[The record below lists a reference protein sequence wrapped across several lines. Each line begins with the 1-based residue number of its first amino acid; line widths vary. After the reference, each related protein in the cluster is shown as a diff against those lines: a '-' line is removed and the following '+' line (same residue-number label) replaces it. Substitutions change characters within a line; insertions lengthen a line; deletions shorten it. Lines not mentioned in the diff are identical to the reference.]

1 MDNLIRSQTVVV
13 VPCFNEERRL
23 RLSAFG
29 SYLSSSNSAHIF
41 FVDDGSSDDTLPL
54 LLRFHRRHP
63 LTCTVAKLPQNRG
76 KAEAVRQGMLSAI
89 DGGAQLV
96 GYWDADLATPLR
108 EISHMRAVLSRDP
121 ETMLVIGIRER
132 LLGRRIHRSI
142 ARRSLGY
149 LSALL
154 TRSLTRLGTRD
165 TQCGAKLFR
174 ATETLEQ
181 SLKYKFQSRWLFDV
195 ELMMRMQTAL
205 GPLRDFA
212 YEMPL
217 DCWAEQG
224 GSKVNGVAYLRSLRD
239 LLRLTWAFSRRVPRT
254 NESTHSDISVVA
266 SAARWERQMR
276 AAG

>member
-1 MDNLIRSQTVVV
+1 MNMSFRSQTVVV
-13 VPCFNEERRL
+13 IPCFNEERRL

-29 SYLSSSNSAHIF
+29 SYLSSSNSAHVF
-41 FVDDGSSDDTLPL
+41 FVDDGSNDGTLSL
-54 LLRFHRRHP
+54 LLRFQRRHP
-63 LTCTVAKLPQNRG
+63 LSCTVAKLSQNCG
-76 KAEAVRQGMLSAI
+76 KAEAVRQGMLTAI
-89 DGGAQLV
+89 HGGAQLV
-96 GYWDADLATPLR
+96 GYWDADLATPLW
-108 EISHMRAVLSRDP
+108 EISHMQAVLSRDP

-174 ATETLEQ
+174 ATETLER
-181 SLKYKFQSRWLFDV
+181 SLRCGFRSRWLFDV
-195 ELMMRMQTAL
+195 ELLMRMQRKL

-224 GSKVNGVAYLRSLRD
+224 GSKVSTSAYLRSLRD
-239 LLRLTWAFSRRVPRT
+239 LLGLTLGFYRRMPL
-254 NESTHSDISVVA
+254 ESESAKSDISIVA
-266 SAARWERQMR
+266 SASRWEGQTR